1 MLIRTSLATAL
12 LALTPV
18 AATAQDDPRAEAIAA
33 VDAFFAAL
41 RSPDKS
47 ALGGV
52 MLPDAMIYIH
62 DRTDPAKPRVD
73 AVKVADHL
81 ARWAG
86 SPPDLDERMTYSTVL
101 VDGDMA
107 QVWGPYVFLVGGKV
121 SHCGI
126 NSLSLVRT
134 DAGWKV
140 GNTSFSMVAPNQCAA
155 IGAPEAGQ

>member
-1 MLIRTSLATAL
+1 MISRLIVSATV

-33 VDAFFAAL
+33 ADAFFAAL
-41 RSPDKS
+41 RSPDKA
-47 ALGGV
+47 ALAEV
-52 MLPDAMIYIH
+52 MLPDAMIYVH
-62 DRTDPAKPRVD
+62 DRIVPDQPRVD
-73 AVKVADHL
+73 AIRVSDHL
-81 ARWAG
+81 ARWAKG
-86 SPPDLDERMTYSTVL
+86 TRAVDERMTYATVL

-107 QVWGPYVFLVGGKV
+107 QVWGPYVFLVDDKV

-140 GNTSFSMVAPNQCAA
+140 GNTSFSMVAPDQCTA